1 MFYRKCL
8 EKVGYYDS
16 NIYLWEDWD
25 FRIRFSKIYNY
36 AYCDNINMVY
46 RKHSLGISQSNEYLH
61 YHYQKKIYYKNRHL
75 LNDISDE
82 DKRFINNRVDKKLS
96 ALLVIILQNSIQNQD
111 WIKMFYTWIR
121 LYFLYRLKKYIIIF
135 LKTKLY

>member
-1 MFYRKCL
+1 MDLGRENSSSGNNYIYEMFYRKCL

-61 YHYQKKIYYKNRHL
+61 YHYVYY
-75 LNDISDE
+75 
-82 DKRFINNRVDKKLS
+82 
-96 ALLVIILQNSIQNQD
+96 LQ
-111 WIKMFYTWIR
+111 
-121 LYFLYRLKKYIIIF
+121 
-135 LKTKLY
+135 